1 MESRE
6 KVLTPIEEKVESN
19 NANENVKP
27 SVIKSATQ
35 SVVNNNYQTFG
46 SEAIAPQPIIQ
57 PIESEQP
64 RIVKERSGFR
74 YACYRITKRVFDFV
88 ASLLLLL
95 VLSPII
101 LLALAIKWIED
112 GGNPVYV
119 QKRVGKNGKEFNF
132 YKIRSMCVG
141 AEFMK
146 DALISTGKNESDGPV
161 FKIKEDP
168 RITKVGAFYRRWSID
183 ELLQLVNII
192 NGSMSIVGPRPPLPR
207 EVKEYTEEQ
216 KQRLMVK
223 GGLLCLWQIQKN
235 RNQIKFEEWVKLDL
249 DYIEKRNFWL
259 DIKIIFKGA
268 YMVLF
273 DRTGE

>member
-1 MESRE
+1 
-6 KVLTPIEEKVESN
+6 
-19 NANENVKP
+19 
-27 SVIKSATQ
+27 
-35 SVVNNNYQTFG
+35 
-46 SEAIAPQPIIQ
+46 
-57 PIESEQP
+57 
-64 RIVKERSGFR
+64 
-74 YACYRITKRVFDFV
+74 
-88 ASLLLLL
+88 
-95 VLSPII
+95 
-101 LLALAIKWIED
+101 
-112 GGNPVYV
+112 
-119 QKRVGKNGKEFNF
+119 
-132 YKIRSMCVG
+132 MCVG

-146 DALISTGKNESDGPV
+146 DALINTGKNESDGPV

-216 KQRLMVK
+216 KQRLIVK

-249 DYIEKRNFWL
+249 DYIEKSNFWL